1 MPAANPEKGEVALT
15 VGDREYIYV
24 LDMNALCIAEKA
36 MSTDEERLVTSQE
49 IVLSSVMGSN
59 RHTRFLLWAAL
70 QRHHPD
76 VTLDQA
82 TEILSKLGGTDQL
95 MELLTK
101 LRASTM
107 PDKEDAPKG
116 PRKARQATGT
126 GAPATSSPAGSGLTA
141 TGSGD

>member
-1 MPAANPEKGEVALT
+1 MYTTEHDAVVLT
-15 VGDREYIYV
+15 VGDRTYTY
-24 LDMNALCIAEKA
+24 LADMAALIKAERA
-36 MSTDEERLVTSQE
+36 MSADEDRLVVSRE
-49 IVLSSVMGSN
+49 IVLGAAMGSN

-82 TEILSKLGGTDQL
+82 TEILSTLGGTDQL

-107 PDKEDAPKG
+107 PDKEDAPKDR
-116 PRKARQATGT
+116 PQEARQATGT
-126 GAPATSSPAGSGLTA
+126 GAPATSSPDALASMA
-141 TGSGD
+141 TVSGD